1 MKKSLIV
8 LQEGNKDCGASCLLS
23 VVRYYGGN
31 ISKEKIID
39 MTKTTKEGTTFY
51 NIKEASN
58 QIGLIAKSYKV
69 EEIEKIKEITSPF
82 ICQVSKNSS
91 MHFIVVYKV
100 NNNKLLIMDPS
111 IGKVI
116 MDIFDFNNIWTG
128 YIMILEKVGI
138 LPDYKNTKCLNKEI
152 IKVLTSNKK
161 IIIFIIILS
170 IIVTLLSCLI
180 SLYSQIILD
189 KVIDTEINNLI
200 VITIAFFILLIIK
213 NITNYIRNHLL
224 IYLNQKLDI
233 KILLTAFTKVI
244 LLPYNYYKNRT
255 SSEVL
260 SRINDLSNIK
270 TFISKLIVTI
280 LLDLLLLV
288 AAIIVISNINKQIL
302 NIYLLVDLLY
312 LLIIIIF
319 NKKIK
324 YQTVKVQE
332 EVAQT
337 NKNII
342 EAINNFEAIKGLNI
356 EDKIIYKFTKDY
368 TSLLNTKYHI
378 DKQNNIIVLLKDNI
392 MDISILLTNFYILKE
407 IMNNSMTVGDYIT
420 ISFMVN
426 HLIYPVRNIIDII
439 YDYHYVKSSITRA
452 NNLLE
457 VSSEKINEKE
467 VLDINGNIKITNLK
481 YTYNNKNIILK
492 NINLFIKDKDR
503 VLLLGSSG
511 SGKSTILKLLY
522 KYLEADRKTI
532 YINNY
537 DINDYSLSDI
547 RKNITYIS
555 QNEQLF
561 NDTIRNNILLNRD
574 ISEIDYLNICKILHI
589 DDIVKDNVLGYDYL
603 IEENGINISG
613 GQRQRIILARG
624 LLKSSKII
632 MIDEGLN
639 QIDIKLEREIL
650 QDIFTYFHNK
660 TFIIVSHRRDNNDL
674 YNRIIKIKDGE
685 VYSLEEVNK
694 WII

>member
-23 VVRYYGGN
+23 VVHYYGGN

-91 MHFIVVYKV
+91 KHFIVVYKV
-100 NNNKLLIMDPS
+100 NNNKLLIMDPA
-111 IGKVI
+111 IGKAI

-324 YQTVKVQE
+324 YQTVRVQE

-378 DKQNNIIVLLKDNI
+378 DKQNNIIVLLKDYI
-392 MDISILLTNFYILKE
+392 MDISILLINFYILKE

-420 ISFMVN
+420 ISFMTN
-426 HLIYPVRNIIDII
+426 YLIYPVRNIIDII

-467 VLDINGNIKITNLK
+467 ILDINGNIKITNLK

-694 WII
+694 

>member
-91 MHFIVVYKV
+91 MHFILVYKV
-100 NNNKLLIMDPS
+100 NNNKLLIMDPA

-302 NIYLLVDLLY
+302 KIYLLVDLLY

-420 ISFMVN
+420 ISFMTN
-426 HLIYPVRNIIDII
+426 YLIYPVRNIIDII

-467 VLDINGNIKITNLK
+467 ILDINGNIKITNLK

-522 KYLEADRKTI
+522 KYLEADRKSI

-561 NDTIRNNILLNRD
+561 NDTIRNNILLNRE

-660 TFIIVSHRRDNNDL
+660 TFIMVSHRRDNNDL

>member
-23 VVRYYGGN
+23 VVHYYGGN

-100 NNNKLLIMDPS
+100 NNNKLLIMDPA

-342 EAINNFEAIKGLNI
+342 EAINNFEAIKGLNV

-378 DKQNNIIVLLKDNI
+378 DKQNNIIVLLKDYI

-420 ISFMVN
+420 ISFMTN
-426 HLIYPVRNIIDII
+426 YLIYPVRNIIDII

-492 NINLFIKDKDR
+492 DINLFIKDKDR

-694 WII
+694 

>member
-91 MHFIVVYKV
+91 MHFIVVYTV
-100 NNNKLLIMDPS
+100 NNNKLLIMDPA

-288 AAIIVISNINKQIL
+288 AAIIVIFNINKQIL

-342 EAINNFEAIKGLNI
+342 EAVNNFEAIKGLNI

-378 DKQNNIIVLLKDNI
+378 DKQNNIIVLLKDYI

-420 ISFMVN
+420 ISFMAN
-426 HLIYPVRNIIDII
+426 YLIYPVRNIIDII
-439 YDYHYVKSSITRA
+439 YDYHYVRSSITRA

-457 VSSEKINEKE
+457 VSPEKINEKE
-467 VLDINGNIKITNLK
+467 ILDINGNIKITNLK

-694 WII
+694 

>member
-23 VVRYYGGN
+23 VVHYYGGN

-100 NNNKLLIMDPS
+100 NNNKLLIMDPA

-342 EAINNFEAIKGLNI
+342 EAVNNFEAIKGLNI

-420 ISFMVN
+420 ISFMTN
-426 HLIYPVRNIIDII
+426 YLIYPVRNIIDII

-547 RKNITYIS
+547 RKNIIYIS

-650 QDIFTYFHNK
+650 QDVFTYFHNK

-694 WII
+694 

>member
-100 NNNKLLIMDPS
+100 NNNKLLIMDPA

-152 IKVLTSNKK
+152 IKVLTNNKK

-233 KILLTAFTKVI
+233 KILLTTFTKVI

-302 NIYLLVDLLY
+302 NIYLLVNLLY

-332 EVAQT
+332 EVAQA

-342 EAINNFEAIKGLNI
+342 EAVNNFEAIKGLNI

-378 DKQNNIIVLLKDNI
+378 DKQNNIIVLLKDYI

-420 ISFMVN
+420 ISFMAN
-426 HLIYPVRNIIDII
+426 YLIYPVRNIIDII
-439 YDYHYVKSSITRA
+439 YDYHYVKNSITRA

-457 VSSEKINEKE
+457 VSPEKINEKE

-561 NDTIRNNILLNRD
+561 NDTIRNNILLNRE

-589 DDIVKDNVLGYDYL
+589 DDIIKDNVLGYDYL

-694 WII
+694 

>member
-100 NNNKLLIMDPS
+100 NNNKLLIMDPA

-302 NIYLLVDLLY
+302 KIYLLVDLLY

-420 ISFMVN
+420 ISFMTN
-426 HLIYPVRNIIDII
+426 YLIYPVRNIIDII

-467 VLDINGNIKITNLK
+467 ILDINGNIKITNLK

-522 KYLEADRKTI
+522 KYLEADRKSI

-561 NDTIRNNILLNRD
+561 NDTIRNNILLNRE

-660 TFIIVSHRRDNNDL
+660 TFIMVSHRRDNNDL

-694 WII
+694 

>member
-23 VVRYYGGN
+23 VVHYYGGN

-100 NNNKLLIMDPS
+100 NNNKLLIMDPA

-233 KILLTAFTKVI
+233 KILLTAFIKVI

-260 SRINDLSNIK
+260 SRINDLSKIK

-342 EAINNFEAIKGLNI
+342 EAVNNFEAIKGLNI

-420 ISFMVN
+420 ISFMTN
-426 HLIYPVRNIIDII
+426 YLIYPVRNIIDII

-492 NINLFIKDKDR
+492 DINLFIKDKDR

-694 WII
+694 

>member
-23 VVRYYGGN
+23 VVHYYGGN

-100 NNNKLLIMDPS
+100 NNNKLLIMDPA

-378 DKQNNIIVLLKDNI
+378 DKQNNIIVLLKDYI

-420 ISFMVN
+420 ISFMTN
-426 HLIYPVRNIIDII
+426 YLIYPVRNIIDII

-492 NINLFIKDKDR
+492 DINLFIKDKDR

-650 QDIFTYFHNK
+650 QDVFTYFHNK

-694 WII
+694 

>member
-23 VVRYYGGN
+23 VVHYYGGN

-100 NNNKLLIMDPS
+100 NNNKLLIMDPA

-233 KILLTAFTKVI
+233 KILLTAFIKVI

-342 EAINNFEAIKGLNI
+342 EAVNNFEAIKGLNI

-420 ISFMVN
+420 ISFMTN
-426 HLIYPVRNIIDII
+426 YLIYPVRNIIDII

-492 NINLFIKDKDR
+492 DINLFIKDKDR

-694 WII
+694 

>member
-100 NNNKLLIMDPS
+100 NNNKLLIMDPA

-342 EAINNFEAIKGLNI
+342 EAVNNFEAIKGLNI

-420 ISFMVN
+420 ISFMTN
-426 HLIYPVRNIIDII
+426 YLIYPVRNIIDII

-457 VSSEKINEKE
+457 VSQEKINEKE

-694 WII
+694 

>member
-152 IKVLTSNKK
+152 TKVLTSNKK

-200 VITIAFFILLIIK
+200 VITIEFFILLIIK

-302 NIYLLVDLLY
+302 KIYLLVDLLY

-420 ISFMVN
+420 ISFMTN
-426 HLIYPVRNIIDII
+426 YLIYPVRNIIDII

-467 VLDINGNIKITNLK
+467 ILDINGNIKITNLK

-522 KYLEADRKTI
+522 KYLEADRKSI

-561 NDTIRNNILLNRD
+561 NDTIRNNILLNRE

-650 QDIFTYFHNK
+650 QDVFTYLHNK

-694 WII
+694 

>member
-23 VVRYYGGN
+23 VVHYYGGN

-100 NNNKLLIMDPS
+100 NNNKLLIMDPA

-152 IKVLTSNKK
+152 TKVLTSNKK

-420 ISFMVN
+420 ISFMTN
-426 HLIYPVRNIIDII
+426 YLIYPIRNIIDII

-694 WII
+694 

>member
-23 VVRYYGGN
+23 VVHYYGGN

-100 NNNKLLIMDPS
+100 NNNKLLIMDPA

-378 DKQNNIIVLLKDNI
+378 DKQNNIIVLLKDYI

-420 ISFMVN
+420 ISFMTN
-426 HLIYPVRNIIDII
+426 YLIYPVRNIIDII

-492 NINLFIKDKDR
+492 NINLFIKEKDR

-694 WII
+694 

>member
-23 VVRYYGGN
+23 VVHYYGGN

-100 NNNKLLIMDPS
+100 NNNKLLIMDPA

-224 IYLNQKLDI
+224 IYLNQKVDI

-378 DKQNNIIVLLKDNI
+378 DKQNNIIVLLKDYI

-420 ISFMVN
+420 ISFMTN
-426 HLIYPVRNIIDII
+426 YLIYPVRNIIDII

-547 RKNITYIS
+547 RKNIIYIS

-650 QDIFTYFHNK
+650 QDVFTYFHNK

-694 WII
+694 

>member
-23 VVRYYGGN
+23 VVHYYGGN

-100 NNNKLLIMDPS
+100 NNNKLLIMDPA

-288 AAIIVISNINKQIL
+288 ATIIVISNINKQIL
-302 NIYLLVDLLY
+302 KIYLLVDLLY

-420 ISFMVN
+420 ISFMTN
-426 HLIYPVRNIIDII
+426 YLIYPVRNIIDII

-467 VLDINGNIKITNLK
+467 ILDINGNIKITNLK

-522 KYLEADRKTI
+522 KYLEADRKSI

-561 NDTIRNNILLNRD
+561 NDTIRNNILLNRE

-650 QDIFTYFHNK
+650 
-660 TFIIVSHRRDNNDL
+660 
-674 YNRIIKIKDGE
+674 
-685 VYSLEEVNK
+685 
-694 WII
+694 

>member
-23 VVRYYGGN
+23 VVHYYGGN

-378 DKQNNIIVLLKDNI
+378 DKQNNIIVLLKDYI

-420 ISFMVN
+420 ISFMTN
-426 HLIYPVRNIIDII
+426 YLIYPVRNIIDII

-522 KYLEADRKTI
+522 KYLEADRKSI

-561 NDTIRNNILLNRD
+561 NDTIRNNILLNRE

-694 WII
+694 

>member
-23 VVRYYGGN
+23 VVHYYGGN

-100 NNNKLLIMDPS
+100 NNNKLLIMDPA

-342 EAINNFEAIKGLNI
+342 EAVNNFEAIKGLNI

-457 VSSEKINEKE
+457 VSSEKINKKE

-522 KYLEADRKTI
+522 KYLEADRKSI

-561 NDTIRNNILLNRD
+561 NDTIRNNILLNRK

-650 QDIFTYFHNK
+650 QDVFTYLHNK

-694 WII
+694 

>member
-23 VVRYYGGN
+23 VVHYYGGN

-100 NNNKLLIMDPS
+100 NNNKLLIMDPA

-378 DKQNNIIVLLKDNI
+378 DKQNNIIVLLKDYI

-420 ISFMVN
+420 ISFMTN
-426 HLIYPVRNIIDII
+426 YLIYPVRNIIDII

-522 KYLEADRKTI
+522 KYLEADRKSI

-650 QDIFTYFHNK
+650 QDVFTYFHNK

-694 WII
+694 

>member
-58 QIGLIAKSYKV
+58 QIGLIAKSYKI

-100 NNNKLLIMDPS
+100 NNNKLLIMDPA

-152 IKVLTSNKK
+152 IKVLTSNKR

-170 IIVTLLSCLI
+170 IIVTSLSCLI

-233 KILLTAFTKVI
+233 KILLTTFTKVI

-280 LLDLLLLV
+280 LLDSLLLV

-324 YQTVKVQE
+324 YQTIKVQE
-332 EVAQT
+332 EVAKT

-342 EAINNFEAIKGLNI
+342 EAVNNFEAIKGLNI

-378 DKQNNIIVLLKDNI
+378 DKQNNIIVLLKDYI

-420 ISFMVN
+420 ISFMAN
-426 HLIYPVRNIIDII
+426 YLIYPVRNIIDII

-457 VSSEKINEKE
+457 VSPEKINEKE

-694 WII
+694 

>member
-23 VVRYYGGN
+23 VVHYYGGN

-100 NNNKLLIMDPS
+100 NNNKLLIMDPA

-200 VITIAFFILLIIK
+200 VITISFLILLIIK

-342 EAINNFEAIKGLNI
+342 EAVNNFEAIKGLNI

-420 ISFMVN
+420 ISFMTN
-426 HLIYPVRNIIDII
+426 YLIYPVRNIIDII

-522 KYLEADRKTI
+522 KYLEADRKSI

-561 NDTIRNNILLNRD
+561 NDTIRNNILLNRE

-589 DDIVKDNVLGYDYL
+589 DDIVKDNILGYDYL

-694 WII
+694 

>member
-23 VVRYYGGN
+23 VVHYYGGN

-100 NNNKLLIMDPS
+100 NNNKLLIMDPA

-302 NIYLLVDLLY
+302 KIYLLVDLLY

-342 EAINNFEAIKGLNI
+342 EAINNFEDIKGLNI

-420 ISFMVN
+420 ISFMTN
-426 HLIYPVRNIIDII
+426 YLIYPVRNIIDII

-467 VLDINGNIKITNLK
+467 ILDINGNIKITNLK

-522 KYLEADRKTI
+522 KYLEADRKSI

-561 NDTIRNNILLNRD
+561 NDTIRNNILLNRE

-660 TFIIVSHRRDNNDL
+660 TFIMVSHRRDNNDL

>member
-23 VVRYYGGN
+23 VVHYYGGN

-100 NNNKLLIMDPS
+100 NNNKLLIMDPA

-378 DKQNNIIVLLKDNI
+378 DKQNNIIVLLKDYI

-420 ISFMVN
+420 ISFMTN
-426 HLIYPVRNIIDII
+426 YLIYPVRNIIDII

-492 NINLFIKDKDR
+492 DINLFIKDKDR

>member
-23 VVRYYGGN
+23 VVHYYGGN

-100 NNNKLLIMDPS
+100 NNNKLLIMDPA

-378 DKQNNIIVLLKDNI
+378 DKQNNIIVLLKDYI

-420 ISFMVN
+420 ISFMTN
-426 HLIYPVRNIIDII
+426 YLIYPVRNIIDII

-492 NINLFIKDKDR
+492 DINLFIKDKDR

-694 WII
+694 

>member
-100 NNNKLLIMDPS
+100 NNNKLLIMDPA

-342 EAINNFEAIKGLNI
+342 EAVNNFEAIKGLNI

-378 DKQNNIIVLLKDNI
+378 DKQNNIIVLLKDYI
-392 MDISILLTNFYILKE
+392 MDISILLINFYILKE

-420 ISFMVN
+420 ISFMTN
-426 HLIYPVRNIIDII
+426 YLIYPVRNIIDII

-457 VSSEKINEKE
+457 VSQEKINEKE
-467 VLDINGNIKITNLK
+467 ILEINGNIKITNLK

-492 NINLFIKDKDR
+492 DINLFIKDKDR

-589 DDIVKDNVLGYDYL
+589 DDIVKDNALGYDYL

-674 YNRIIKIKDGE
+674 YNRIIKIEDGE

-694 WII
+694 

>member
-23 VVRYYGGN
+23 VVHYYGGN

-342 EAINNFEAIKGLNI
+342 EAVNNFEAIKGLNI

-378 DKQNNIIVLLKDNI
+378 DKQNNIIVLLKDYI

-420 ISFMVN
+420 ISFMTN
-426 HLIYPVRNIIDII
+426 YLIYPVRNIIDII

-522 KYLEADRKTI
+522 KYLEADRKSI

-561 NDTIRNNILLNRD
+561 NDTIRNNILLNRE

-650 QDIFTYFHNK
+650 QDVFTYFHNK

-694 WII
+694 

>member
-23 VVRYYGGN
+23 VVHYYGGN

-100 NNNKLLIMDPS
+100 NNNKLLIMDPA

-288 AAIIVISNINKQIL
+288 AAIIVIS
-302 NIYLLVDLLY
+302 
-312 LLIIIIF
+312 
-319 NKKIK
+319 KI
-324 YQTVKVQE
+324 
-332 EVAQT
+332 
-337 NKNII
+337 
-342 EAINNFEAIKGLNI
+342 G
-356 EDKIIYKFTKDY
+356 
-368 TSLLNTKYHI
+368 
-378 DKQNNIIVLLKDNI
+378 
-392 MDISILLTNFYILKE
+392 
-407 IMNNSMTVGDYIT
+407 
-420 ISFMVN
+420 
-426 HLIYPVRNIIDII
+426 
-439 YDYHYVKSSITRA
+439 RA
-452 NNLLE
+452 H
-457 VSSEKINEKE
+457 V
-467 VLDINGNIKITNLK
+467 
-481 YTYNNKNIILK
+481 
-492 NINLFIKDKDR
+492 
-503 VLLLGSSG
+503 
-511 SGKSTILKLLY
+511 
-522 KYLEADRKTI
+522 
-532 YINNY
+532 
-537 DINDYSLSDI
+537 
-547 RKNITYIS
+547 
-555 QNEQLF
+555 
-561 NDTIRNNILLNRD
+561 
-574 ISEIDYLNICKILHI
+574 
-589 DDIVKDNVLGYDYL
+589 
-603 IEENGINISG
+603 
-613 GQRQRIILARG
+613 
-624 LLKSSKII
+624 
-632 MIDEGLN
+632 
-639 QIDIKLEREIL
+639 
-650 QDIFTYFHNK
+650 
-660 TFIIVSHRRDNNDL
+660 
-674 YNRIIKIKDGE
+674 
-685 VYSLEEVNK
+685 
-694 WII
+694 

>member
-152 IKVLTSNKK
+152 TKVLTSNKK

-200 VITIAFFILLIIK
+200 VITIEFFILLIIK

-302 NIYLLVDLLY
+302 KIYLLVDLLY

-420 ISFMVN
+420 ISFMTN
-426 HLIYPVRNIIDII
+426 YLIYPVRNIIDII

-467 VLDINGNIKITNLK
+467 ILDINGNIKITNLK

-522 KYLEADRKTI
+522 KYLEADRKSI

-561 NDTIRNNILLNRD
+561 NDTIRNNILLNRE

-650 QDIFTYFHNK
+650 QDVFTYLHNK

>member
-23 VVRYYGGN
+23 VVHYYGGN

-100 NNNKLLIMDPS
+100 NNNKLLIMDPA

-302 NIYLLVDLLY
+302 KIYLLVDLLY

-420 ISFMVN
+420 ISFMTN
-426 HLIYPVRNIIDII
+426 YLIYPVRNIIDII

-522 KYLEADRKTI
+522 KYLEADRKSI

-660 TFIIVSHRRDNNDL
+660 TFIMVSHRRDNNDL

-694 WII
+694 

>member
-23 VVRYYGGN
+23 VVHYYGGN

-342 EAINNFEAIKGLNI
+342 EAVNNFEAIKGLNI

-378 DKQNNIIVLLKDNI
+378 DKQNNIIVLLKDYI

-420 ISFMVN
+420 ISFMTN
-426 HLIYPVRNIIDII
+426 YLIYPVRNIIDII

-467 VLDINGNIKITNLK
+467 ILDINGNIKITNLK

-522 KYLEADRKTI
+522 KYLEADRKSI

-561 NDTIRNNILLNRD
+561 NDTIRNNILLNRE

-650 QDIFTYFHNK
+650 QDVFTYFHNK

>member
-23 VVRYYGGN
+23 VVHYYGGN

-100 NNNKLLIMDPS
+100 NNNKLLIMDPA

-233 KILLTAFTKVI
+233 KILLTTFTKVI

-378 DKQNNIIVLLKDNI
+378 DKQNNIIVLLKDYI

-420 ISFMVN
+420 ISFMTN
-426 HLIYPVRNIIDII
+426 YLIYPVRNIIDII

-522 KYLEADRKTI
+522 KYLEADRKSI

-561 NDTIRNNILLNRD
+561 NDTIRNNILLNRE

-694 WII
+694 

>member
-100 NNNKLLIMDPS
+100 NNNKLLIMDPA

-342 EAINNFEAIKGLNI
+342 EAVNNFEAIKGLNI

-420 ISFMVN
+420 ISFMTN
-426 HLIYPVRNIIDII
+426 YLIYPVRNIIDII

-457 VSSEKINEKE
+457 VSQEKINEKE

-492 NINLFIKDKDR
+492 DINLFIKDKDR

>member
-100 NNNKLLIMDPS
+100 NNNKLLIMDPA

-378 DKQNNIIVLLKDNI
+378 DKQNNIIVLLKDYI

-420 ISFMVN
+420 ISFMTN
-426 HLIYPVRNIIDII
+426 YLIYPVRNIIDII

-457 VSSEKINEKE
+457 VSQEKINEKE

-492 NINLFIKDKDR
+492 DINLFIKDKDR

-694 WII
+694 

>member
-91 MHFIVVYKV
+91 MHFILVYKV
-100 NNNKLLIMDPS
+100 NNNKLLIMDPA

-302 NIYLLVDLLY
+302 KIYLLVDLLY

-420 ISFMVN
+420 ISFMTN
-426 HLIYPVRNIIDII
+426 YLIYPVRNIIDII

-467 VLDINGNIKITNLK
+467 ILDINGNIKITNLK

-522 KYLEADRKTI
+522 KYLEADRKSI

-561 NDTIRNNILLNRD
+561 NDTIRNNILLNRE

-660 TFIIVSHRRDNNDL
+660 TFIMVSHRRDNNDL

-694 WII
+694 

>member
-23 VVRYYGGN
+23 VVHYYGGN

-100 NNNKLLIMDPS
+100 NNNKLLIMDPA

-342 EAINNFEAIKGLNI
+342 EAVNNFEAIKGLNI

-378 DKQNNIIVLLKDNI
+378 DKQNNIIVLLKDYI

-420 ISFMVN
+420 ISFMTN
-426 HLIYPVRNIIDII
+426 YLIYPVRNIIDII

-467 VLDINGNIKITNLK
+467 ILDINGNIKITNLK

-522 KYLEADRKTI
+522 KYLEADRKSI

-561 NDTIRNNILLNRD
+561 NDTIRNNILLNRE

-650 QDIFTYFHNK
+650 QDVFTYFHNK

>member
-23 VVRYYGGN
+23 VVHYYGGN

-100 NNNKLLIMDPS
+100 NNNKLLIMDPA

-189 KVIDTEINNLI
+189 KIIDTEINNLI

-302 NIYLLVDLLY
+302 KIYLLVDLLY

-420 ISFMVN
+420 ISFMTN
-426 HLIYPVRNIIDII
+426 YLIYPVRNIIDII

-467 VLDINGNIKITNLK
+467 ILDINGNIKITNLK

-522 KYLEADRKTI
+522 KYLEADRKSI

-561 NDTIRNNILLNRD
+561 NDTIRNNILLNRE

-660 TFIIVSHRRDNNDL
+660 TFIMVSHRRDNNDL

-694 WII
+694 

>member
-23 VVRYYGGN
+23 VVHYYGGN

-100 NNNKLLIMDPS
+100 NNNKLLIMDPA

-302 NIYLLVDLLY
+302 KIYLLVDLLY

-420 ISFMVN
+420 ISFMTN
-426 HLIYPVRNIIDII
+426 YLIYPVRNIIDII
-439 YDYHYVKSSITRA
+439 YDYHYVKSSIARA

-522 KYLEADRKTI
+522 KYLEADRKSI

-561 NDTIRNNILLNRD
+561 NDTIRNNILLNRE

-660 TFIIVSHRRDNNDL
+660 TFIMVSHRRDNNDL

-694 WII
+694 

>member
-23 VVRYYGGN
+23 VVHYYGGN

-100 NNNKLLIMDPS
+100 NNNKLLIMDPA

-224 IYLNQKLDI
+224 IYLNQKIDI

-342 EAINNFEAIKGLNI
+342 EAINNFETIKGLNI

-378 DKQNNIIVLLKDNI
+378 DKQNNIIVLLKDYI

-420 ISFMVN
+420 ISFMTN
-426 HLIYPVRNIIDII
+426 YLIYPVRNIIDII

-467 VLDINGNIKITNLK
+467 ILDINGNIKITNLK

-522 KYLEADRKTI
+522 KYLEADRKSI

-561 NDTIRNNILLNRD
+561 NDTIRNNILLNRE

-660 TFIIVSHRRDNNDL
+660 TFIMVSHRRDNNDL

-694 WII
+694 

>member
-23 VVRYYGGN
+23 VVHYYGGN

-100 NNNKLLIMDPS
+100 NNNKLLIMDPA

-342 EAINNFEAIKGLNI
+342 EAVNNFEAIKGLNI

-420 ISFMVN
+420 ISFMTN
-426 HLIYPVRNIIDII
+426 YLIYPVRNIIDII

-457 VSSEKINEKE
+457 VSQEKINEKE

-694 WII
+694 